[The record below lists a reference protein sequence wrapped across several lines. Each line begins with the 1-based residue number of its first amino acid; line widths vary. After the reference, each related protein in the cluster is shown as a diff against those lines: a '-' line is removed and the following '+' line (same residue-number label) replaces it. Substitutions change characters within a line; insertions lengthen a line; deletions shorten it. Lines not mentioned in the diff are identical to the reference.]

1 MEFRKVLALRGPN
14 IWANSPVIEA
24 WVDLKHLKDTASNS
38 VAGFNDRLMSWLPTM
53 IEHECS
59 EGHRGGFFERLR
71 EGTYPA
77 HILEHV
83 TLELQC
89 LAGMPVGYGRAR
101 ETSEEGVY
109 KVVFKYKD
117 ETLARACLETARRL
131 ILAALGDQP
140 FDIAAEVQ
148 KLREL
153 KSDVCLGPSTSAIV
167 EAARAR
173 GIPFHRLNT
182 ESLVMFGQGAR
193 QRRIIATETDRTGA
207 VAESIAQD
215 KDLTRSLLRAAG
227 VPVPKGRPVN
237 DVEHAVETA
246 LDLGFPVVVKPQ
258 FGNHGRGVATNLNTA
273 DQVRAAYELAR
284 AEDDHVVVE
293 RFAPGADHR
302 LLVIGD
308 KLVAASRREPA
319 HVIGDGRSTI
329 LQLINAV
336 NRDPRRG
343 DGHASVLTKIQIDG
357 VALGVLSEQGFV
369 PESVPDAGR
378 RVLIRRNANLSTGG
392 TATDVTDMV
401 HPDVAAR
408 AVDAAKIVGLDIA
421 GIDVVA
427 ADIGRPLEEQGGI
440 VVEVNA
446 SPGLRMHL
454 EPSAG
459 TPRPAGEAI
468 IDLMFPAGET
478 GRIPIVA
485 ITGTNGKTTTT
496 RLIAHILRKTTR
508 NVGMTCTD
516 GIYLDSRLIE
526 AGDCSG
532 PRSARSLLMNPRVE
546 AAVFET
552 ARGGILREGLG
563 FDRCSVAVVT
573 NLGEGDHLG
582 LNDIQTLEKM
592 ALVKR
597 TIVDVVLPE
606 GAAVLNAAD
615 LLVAGMAPH
624 CRGSVVYFA
633 RDPRNPVIEAHRQ
646 AGGRAVFVRN
656 EAIVLAEGPNEQA
669 LVALTRVPM
678 TRCGSIPFQIEN
690 AIAAAAAAWSL
701 NIPETAIR
709 SGLETFAADS
719 RQAPGRFNV
728 LEANGATVVVDY
740 GHNPSALEALVEAIG
755 QFPGDYRTAVFTA
768 EGDRRDQDIIRQA
781 EILSHAFD
789 AVYLYEYKDLRGRNP
804 GEIPALLRRGLERGQ
819 RVAEVVDVRSD
830 QAIEVA
836 LRSLRPGDLVL
847 IQADVL
853 EIEETLAVVQRH
865 LTELPDRSPR
875 HAVDAEVDE
884 LIPVGHA
891 ADSLDAANAVVH
903 A

>member
-24 WVDLKHLKDTASNS
+24 WVDLKHLKDTASNA

-59 EGHRGGFFERLR
+59 EGHRGGFFVRLR

-89 LAGMPVGYGRAR
+89 LAGTPVGYGRAR
-101 ETSEEGVY
+101 ETSEPGVY

-131 ILAALGDQP
+131 ILAALEDQP
-140 FDIAAEVQ
+140 FDVAAEVEA
-148 KLREL
+148 LRTL
-153 KSDVCLGPSTSAIV
+153 KQEVCLGPSTSAIV

-173 GIPFHRLNT
+173 GIPFRRLNT
-182 ESLVMFGQGAR
+182 ESLVMFGQGAK

-215 KDLTRSLLRAAG
+215 KDLTRTLLRAAG
-227 VPVPKGRPVN
+227 VPVPKGRPVASADDAWEAAT
-237 DVEHAVETA
+237 DVG
-246 LDLGFPVVVKPQ
+246 LPVVVKPQ
-258 FGNHGRGVATNLNTA
+258 FGNHGRGVATNLQTRE
-273 DQVRAAYELAR
+273 QVVAAYELAR
-284 AEDDHVVVE
+284 AEDEGVVVE

-302 LLVIGD
+302 LLVVGER
-308 KLVAASRREPA
+308 LVAASRREPA

-329 LQLINAV
+329 NQLIEEV

-357 VALGVLSEQGFV
+357 VALGVLTEQGV
-369 PESVPDAGR
+369 TPESIPDAGR
-378 RVLIRRNANLSTGG
+378 RILIRRNANLSTGG
-392 TATDVTDMV
+392 TATDVTDLV
-401 HPDVAAR
+401 HPEVAAR
-408 AVDAAKIVGLDIA
+408 AVDAAKIVGLDVA
-421 GIDVVA
+421 GIDVVV
-427 ADIGRPLEEQGGI
+427 ADISRPLEEQGGI
-440 VVEVNA
+440 IVEVNA

-468 IDLMFPAGET
+468 IDHMFPSGEN
-478 GRIPIVA
+478 GRIPVVA
-485 ITGTNGKTTTT
+485 VTGTNGKTTTT
-496 RLIAHILRKTTR
+496 RLVAHILRKSTR

-563 FDRCSVAVVT
+563 FDRCSVAIVT

-606 GAAVLNAAD
+606 GSAVLNAAD
-615 LLVAGMAPH
+615 PLVAGMAPK
-624 CRGSVVYFA
+624 CRGSVIYFA
-633 RDPRNPVIEAHRQ
+633 RDPNEPVIEEHRRK
-646 AGGRAVFVRN
+646 GGRVVFVRD
-656 EAIVLAEGPNEQA
+656 EMIVLAEGDREQP
-669 LVALTRVPM
+669 LISLSRVPM
-678 TRCGSIPFQIEN
+678 TRGGRIGFQIEN
-690 AIAAAAAAWSL
+690 ALAASAAAWALGVAES
-701 NIPETAIR
+701 AICM
-709 SGLETFAADS
+709 GLETFSADS

-728 LEANGATVVVDY
+728 LEANDATVVVDY
-740 GHNPSALEALVEAIG
+740 GHNPSALEALVDALN
-755 QFPGDYRTAVFTA
+755 QFSARRRTAVFTA

-781 EILSHAFD
+781 EILGNAFD
-789 AVYLYEYKDLRGRNP
+789 SVYLYEYKDLRGRTP
-804 GEIPALLRRGLERGQ
+804 GVISSLLREGLARGR
-819 RVAEVVDVRSD
+819 RVSEVAAVRSD
-830 QAIEVA
+830 EAIDVA
-836 LRSLRPGDLVL
+836 LRALRPGDLVL

-853 EIEETLAVVQRH
+853 EIEETLATVQRR
-865 LTELPDRSPR
+865 LAELAVRPTQPEPEAELEELVPMDSS
-875 HAVDAEVDE
+875 AIDVDAV
-884 LIPVGHA
+884 
-891 ADSLDAANAVVH
+891 NVVLQ

>member
-1 MEFRKVLALRGPN
+1 VEFRKVLALRGPN

-38 VAGFNDRLMSWLPTM
+38 VAGFNDRLMSWLPSM

-59 EGHRGGFFERLR
+59 EGHRGGFFVRLR

-89 LAGMPVGYGRAR
+89 LAGTPVGYGRAR

-117 ETLARACLETARRL
+117 ETLARACLETGRRL
-131 ILAALGDQP
+131 ILAALDDQP
-140 FDIAAEVQ
+140 FDVAAEIAT
-148 KLREL
+148 LRRL
-153 KSDVCLGPSTSAIV
+153 KQDVCLGPSTSAIV
-167 EAARAR
+167 EAARER
-173 GIPFHRLNT
+173 GIPFRRLNT

-215 KDLTRSLLRAAG
+215 KDLTRSLLRASG
-227 VPVPKGRPVN
+227 VPVPQGRPVT
-237 DVEHAVETA
+237 DADDAWEAAEE
-246 LDLGFPVVVKPQ
+246 LGLPVVVKPR
-258 FGNHGRGVATNLNTA
+258 FGNHGRGVATNLTTRE
-273 DQVRAAYELAR
+273 QVVAAYALAR
-284 AEDDHVVVE
+284 AEDEDVVVE

-302 LLVIGD
+302 LLVVGD
-308 KLVAASRREPA
+308 RMVAASRREPA
-319 HVIGDGRSTI
+319 HVIGDGRATV
-329 LQLINAV
+329 LQLIDEV
-336 NRDPRRG
+336 NLDPRRG

-357 VALGVLSEQGFV
+357 VALGVLTEQGLT
-369 PESVPDAGR
+369 PESVPEAGR

-392 TATDVTDMV
+392 TATDVTDLV

-408 AVDAAKIVGLDIA
+408 AVDAAKVVGLDIA
-421 GIDVVA
+421 GIDIVA
-427 ADIGRPLEEQGGI
+427 ADISRPLEEQGGI

-459 TPRPAGEAI
+459 TPRPVGEAI
-468 IDLMFPAGET
+468 AELMFPTGEN
-478 GRIPIVA
+478 GRIPVIAV
-485 ITGTNGKTTTT
+485 TGTNGKTTTT

-516 GIYLDSRLIE
+516 GIYLDGRLLE

-532 PRSARSLLMNPRVE
+532 PRSARSILMNPRVE

-606 GAAVLNAAD
+606 GAAVLNATD
-615 LLVAGMAPH
+615 PYVAGMAPH
-624 CRGSVVYFA
+624 CRGSVLYFA
-633 RDPRNPVIEAHRQ
+633 RDPNDPVITEHRRQ
-646 AGGRAVFVRN
+646 GGRAAFVRN
-656 EAIVLAEGPNEQA
+656 EAIVLADGETETV
-669 LVALTRVPM
+669 LVPLARVPM
-678 TRCGSIPFQIEN
+678 TRGGRIGFQIDN
-690 AIAAAAAAWSL
+690 ALAAAAAAWA
-701 NIPETAIR
+701 NGVPETAIR
-709 SGLETFAADS
+709 AGLETFSADS

-728 LEANGATVVVDY
+728 LEAGGATVVVDY
-740 GHNPSALEALVEAIG
+740 GHNPSALEALVEALD
-755 QFPGDYRTAVFTA
+755 QFPGATRTAVFTA
-768 EGDRRDQDIIRQA
+768 EGDRRDHDIVRQA
-781 EILSHAFD
+781 EILGHAFD
-789 AVYLYEYKDLRGRNP
+789 TVYLYEYPDLRGRKP
-804 GEIPALLRRGLERGQ
+804 GEIPALLRRGLDQGR
-819 RVAEVVDVRSD
+819 RVAEVLEVGSSE
-830 QAIEVA
+830 AIEIA
-836 LRSLRPGDLVL
+836 LRSVRSGDLVL

-865 LTELPDRSPR
+865 LAALPNHTPDP
-875 HAVDAEVDE
+875 DLDE
-884 LIPVGHA
+884 LIPVGRQSETVRTA
-891 ADSLDAANAVVH
+891 RVVLQ